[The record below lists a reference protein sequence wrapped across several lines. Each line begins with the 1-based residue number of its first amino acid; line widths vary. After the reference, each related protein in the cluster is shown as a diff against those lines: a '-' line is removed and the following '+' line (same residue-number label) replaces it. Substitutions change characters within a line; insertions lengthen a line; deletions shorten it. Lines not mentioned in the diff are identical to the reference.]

1 MHRVSPG
8 MEPQFRTAGKPVCA
22 SAPPRARRDPAR
34 SDDEP
39 VRRRSVIAKQTSV
52 PCLLSLS
59 LSPKALATAQDGG
72 QACRAPDNRAEEQD
86 TNVRRVV

>member
-22 SAPPRARRDPAR
+22 PQLPLRRGRGETLLGPMTNPFGDDPSLR
-34 SDDEP
+34 SKP
-39 VRRRSVIAKQTSV
+39 
-52 PCLLSLS
+52 
-59 LSPKALATAQDGG
+59 LATAQDGG